1 MIILVFR
8 REHFTIST
16 IIFWQSWRVKLLERK
31 WKHACLSLPRCLTWR
46 HFISRLS
53 VQRRTRRG
61 RACAPRKKKKKKK
74 PSPSVTDRCSSSS
87 GTVSPSRR
95 ERERERERE
104 SRAEREATSLPFS
117 IQHLHRPTAN
127 SSGSHTSTL
136 RLSSGVQSSPPSTT
150 SSSKCPLAVTL
161 GTL

>member
-8 REHFTIST
+8 REHFTRST
-16 IIFWQSWRVKLLERK
+16 IIFWHSWRVKLLERK

-61 RACAPRKKKKKKK
+61 RACAPRKKKKK
-74 PSPSVTDRCSSSS
+74 PQPERHGPVQQQQRHSVPITK
-87 GTVSPSRR
+87 R
-95 ERERERERE
+95 ERERERA